1 MKPAQ
6 ANDAGKVDG
15 RVLRGE
21 RTRARIVDALIGLI
35 RDGSLVPRAVDI
47 AGRAGVSV
55 RSVFQ
60 HFADFR
66 ELYLAAADRAVERV
80 IPLQTDIPH
89 DLPLLARIDR
99 FIEQRVALCEAVA
112 PLSRAAALYDPEGS
126 SAQKRMDVGRTY
138 SRRRIEQVFA
148 PELDAMP
155 GPERQQIIEAIMVA
169 GDWETWDRLRRAEGL
184 EPGAAE
190 RVMARLVRAVL
201 QSQG

>member
-6 ANDAGKVDG
+6 ASDAGRVDG
-15 RVLRGE
+15 RLLRGE
-21 RTRARIVDALIGLI
+21 RTRARIVDALIALI
-35 RDGSLVPRAVDI
+35 QEGSLVPRAVDI

-80 IPLQTDIPH
+80 IPLQQEIPIDAALGH
-89 DLPLLARIDR
+89 RIDC
-99 FIEQRVALCEAVA
+99 FIQQRVALCEAVA

-126 SAQKRMDVGRTY
+126 SAQQRMDVGRSY

-148 PELDAMP
+148 PELGAAP
-155 GPERQQIIEAIMVA
+155 AAERQQIIEAIMVA

-184 EPGAAE
+184 EPGAAQG
-190 RVMARLVRAVL
+190 VMARLVRAVL
-201 QSQG
+201 QSVV